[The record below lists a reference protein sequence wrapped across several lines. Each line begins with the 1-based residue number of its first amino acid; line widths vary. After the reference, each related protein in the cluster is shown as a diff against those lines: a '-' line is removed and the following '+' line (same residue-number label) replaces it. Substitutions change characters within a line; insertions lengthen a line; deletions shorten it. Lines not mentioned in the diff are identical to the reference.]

1 MNTKDAYKQK
11 IEAELELVKA
21 NLEVLKAKAK
31 IATADVLIGYSK
43 EIKTLENNYAIVKSK
58 LGELGEVGEGAWEHL
73 KKDIEHSWD
82 SLRAYAKKT
91 PDNINEMKKDLK

>member
-11 IEAELELVKA
+11 IEASLELVQA

-31 IATADVLIGYSK
+31 IATSDAQITYSK
-43 EIKTLENNYAIVKSK
+43 EIESLEKNYTIIQSK
-58 LGELGEVGEGAWEHL
+58 LHKLSDVGQGAWEHL

-82 SLRAYAKKT
+82 LISEYTKKT
-91 PDNINEMKKDLK
+91 PEDINETKKDIK

>member
-21 NLEVLKAKAK
+21 ELEVLKAKAK
-31 IATADVLIGYSK
+31 SAAADMQISYNK
-43 EIKTLENNYAIVKSK
+43 EIETLENNYAMVQSK
-58 LGELGEVGEGAWEHL
+58 LSELGEVGEGAWEHL

-82 SLRAYAKKT
+82 SLRAYTKKT
-91 PDNINEMKKDLK
+91 SDDISEIKKDLS